1 MAHGG
6 PIGDVPEE
14 PQKEMESEKSSSSE
28 DVRSVTQHRMMAY
41 VSSSDEARSV
51 GEHINDHRRRFSAD
65 EESLTVPN
73 IYMGGSEEDWST
85 SRATREDYQ
94 GIGRAR

>member
-14 PQKEMESEKSSSSE
+14 PHKEIESEKSSSSE
-28 DVRSVTQHRMMAY
+28 DVRPGTQYRMRAY
-41 VSSSDEARSV
+41 VTSSDEARDV
-51 GEHINDHRRRFSAD
+51 GEQINEHRRRFSAD

-73 IYMGGSEEDWST
+73 IYMGGSDEDWST

-94 GIGRAR
+94 GIGHAR